1 MRNAHLHRQTLRA
14 GAIAAAVFALTA
26 ATARATIRIQGEAQ
40 ALGYP
45 AQNCSYCHVFDSDH
59 MKERGA
65 GPNGVRVTHL
75 DCYACHRDRL
85 PKRGVH
91 LLNERGLYLSW
102 AKRQFRADKVEAAW
116 LKNYRE
122 PASSAKAKPK
132 PKPSSQP

>member
-1 MRNAHLHRQTLRA
+1 MA
-14 GAIAAAVFALTA
+14 GAVFALTA
-26 ATARATIRIQGEAQ
+26 TTALATIRIQRDAE

-91 LLNERGLYLSW
+91 LLNERGLFLNW
-102 AKRQFRADKVEAAW
+102 AKRQFRADKVDAAW

-122 PASSAKAKPK
+122 GTPKAKPK
-132 PKPSSQP
+132 PAPR

>member
-1 MRNAHLHRQTLRA
+1 MRA
-14 GAIAAAVFALTA
+14 GAAAAAVLALTA
-26 ATARATIRIQGEAQ
+26 VPVRATIRIQGDAV

-75 DCYACHRDRL
+75 DCYACHRDKL
-85 PKRGVH
+85 PKRGVR
-91 LLNERGLYLSW
+91 LLNDRGLYLNW
-102 AKRQFRADKVEAAW
+102 TKRQFRADKVDAAW

-122 PASSAKAKPK
+122 PTPKAKPK
-132 PKPSSQP
+132 PSPRG